1 MPLSAHWRRW
11 TNRGNPDV
19 QVDLTASEA
28 LWLLAPALPV
38 AIYVAFSDL
47 KSMRIPNTSVLVMLG
62 VFLVAGLIALPMEEY
77 LWRLANFAVV
87 LAIGFVA
94 NALRLVGGG
103 DAKYAAAIAPFF
115 AFSDI
120 RLVLIL
126 FAIMLVS
133 AFLVHRLF
141 RAIGPIRR
149 LTKGWKSW
157 DAGKDFPMGLALSG
171 LLIAYLGIGA
181 LQ

>member
-1 MPLSAHWRRW
+1 M
-11 TNRGNPDV
+11 
-19 QVDLTASEA
+19 QVDLSVSEA
-28 LWLLAPALPV
+28 LWLLGPSLPV
-38 AIYVAFSDL
+38 AVYVAFSDL
-47 KSMRIPNTSVLVMLG
+47 KTMRIPNISVLVMLG
-62 VFLVAGLIALPMEEY
+62 VFLVAGLIALPFQEY

-87 LAIGFVA
+87 LGIGFVA

-120 RLVLIL
+120 KLVLIL

-133 AFLVHRLF
+133 AFVIHRLF
-141 RAIGPIRR
+141 RSIGAIRR
-149 LTKGWKSW
+149 LTAGWKSW

-171 LLIAYLGIGA
+171 LLIAYLAIGA

>member
-1 MPLSAHWRRW
+1 MA
-11 TNRGNPDV
+11 
-19 QVDLTASEA
+19 VDLTPAAA
-28 LWLLAPALPV
+28 LWLFLPSLPV
-38 AIYVAFSDL
+38 AIYVALSDL
-47 KSMRIPNTSVLVMLG
+47 KTMRIPNFSVLVMLG
-62 VFLVAGLIALPMEEY
+62 VFLIAGLIALPFHDY
-77 LWRLANFAVV
+77 LWRLAGFAVV

-120 RLVLIL
+120 KLVLIL
-126 FAIMLVS
+126 FAVMLVS
-133 AFLVHRLF
+133 AFLLHRLF
-141 RAIGPIRR
+141 RAIPPIRR
-149 LTKGWKSW
+149 LTVGWKSW

-171 LLIAYLGIGA
+171 LLITYLAIGL